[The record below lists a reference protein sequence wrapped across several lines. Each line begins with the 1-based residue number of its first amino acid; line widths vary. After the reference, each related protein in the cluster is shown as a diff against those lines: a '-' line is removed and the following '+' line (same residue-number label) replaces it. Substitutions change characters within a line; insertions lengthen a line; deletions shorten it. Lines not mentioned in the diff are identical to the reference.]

1 MADKKADKKVEA
13 KAPAK
18 EDKKEEPL
26 AADYVE
32 DLRPDGTVVLR
43 YTDGRVMPK

>member
-18 EDKKEEPL
+18 EEKKEEPL
-26 AADYVE
+26 AFSNE
-32 DLRPDGTVVLR
+32 RNPPSPSIPNNTVIK
-43 YTDGRVMPK
+43 DSMSK